1 MTPVISHDTCPPPL
15 SVAAS
20 GPQTWSSKMLQ
31 VEAVSSATTSEAPEC
46 HYPPRLK
53 GKGQRSPRPMKEC
66 HSPLKAEHVGSE
78 TKLFSAPRETG
89 KQFHSLSSTY
99 CIPLGRSLR
108 RCPSAWPLCVS
119 GRSCRSTGLRGPG
132 AVLLAPRTSPPRV
145 WHQRRERSYLRS
157 RSDVS

>member
-1 MTPVISHDTCPPPL
+1 
-15 SVAAS
+15 
-20 GPQTWSSKMLQ
+20 MLQ

-89 KQFHSLSSTY
+89 KQFHSLSNTY
-99 CIPLGRSLR
+99 CIPPGTKPQAMSQRMASVCVGEELQEHRAPRAWSGAAGPEDI
-108 RCPSAWPLCVS
+108 PSE
-119 GRSCRSTGLRGPG
+119 G
-132 AVLLAPRTSPPRV
+132 LAPAARAQLLKEPF
-145 WHQRRERSYLRS
+145 RRELT
-157 RSDVS
+157 